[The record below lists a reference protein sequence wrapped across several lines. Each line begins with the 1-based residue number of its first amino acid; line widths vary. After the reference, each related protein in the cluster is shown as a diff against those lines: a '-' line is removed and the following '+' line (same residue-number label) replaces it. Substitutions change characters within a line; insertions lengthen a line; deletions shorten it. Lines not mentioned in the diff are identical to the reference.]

1 MTKLASAL
9 PKGDSNGLDGLARD
23 LVDDPH
29 RMHAVIAVLDCSKI
43 ITSTD
48 TGEVEPTARVRRI
61 ERVLD
66 ADLTAAERLLRR
78 ALEKRAGDTQL
89 PIDLEE
95 ELEEIFGQGVTLDLG
110 TGELT
115 GGDATSDPDF
125 DDDGGEDS

>member
-9 PKGDSNGLDGLARD
+9 PKGDSNGLTGIARD

-29 RMHAVIAVLDCSKI
+29 RMHVVIAVLDCSRI

-66 ADLTAAERLLRR
+66 VDLGTAERLLRR

-95 ELEEIFGQGVTLDLG
+95 ELEEIFGQGVTLDLD

-115 GGDATSDPDF
+115 GGDQV
-125 DDDGGEDS
+125 DDDDAGGEDS